1 MLQLMEGNRT
11 EGMSKQN
18 RIQIGKIAPKKH
30 RVLIGLDTVKTLF
43 TFPSGVVFV
52 IGCNGIRQTDVSD
65 DEQGEG
71 YVILSR
77 RLIESV
83 QARLQQHKADVRVYE
98 AAARWGLL
106 YDIVN
111 NWQSRKPHDC
121 TAHKNVPHTA
131 GMGNRTGTYNKKHKN
146 NCASNLLVCKEA
158 DGLQSRFA
166 PNATFK

>member
-52 IGCNGIRQTDVSD
+52 IGCNGIRQTESPINRVST
-65 DEQGEG
+65 GS
-71 YVILSR
+71 I
-77 RLIESV
+77 
-83 QARLQQHKADVRVYE
+83 QQHKADVRVYE